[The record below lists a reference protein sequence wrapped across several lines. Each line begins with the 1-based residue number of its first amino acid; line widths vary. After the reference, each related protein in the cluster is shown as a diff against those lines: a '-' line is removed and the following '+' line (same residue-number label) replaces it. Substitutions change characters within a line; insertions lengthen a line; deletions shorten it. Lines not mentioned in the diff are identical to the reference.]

1 MRVPVGKPLRVGHGD
16 EVVIRGQLPP
26 TGKLGRLF
34 VFASENGAQF
44 SPYVPNVADI
54 MVANG
59 KPTMLTPLSIR
70 LIGEY
75 SDRQIKFK
83 ADIDGFISVMQ
94 EIDAKDDPLAKV
106 KLSRTI
112 NPDLGW
118 VDWAKRK
125 ISSWQTPK
133 LSS

>member
-1 MRVPVGKPLRVGHGD
+1 MRVPVGKPLRVGRGD

-26 TGKLGRLF
+26 SGKLGRLF

-44 SPYVPNVADI
+44 SPYVLHAADVPVAD
-54 MVANG
+54 G
-59 KPTMLTPLSIR
+59 KPSMMSPLVMRLVGERPTRQLT
-70 LIGEY
+70 
-75 SDRQIKFK
+75 FK

-94 EIDAKDDPLAKV
+94 EIDTKDDPRAKV

-118 VDWAKRK
+118 IDWAKRK
-125 ISSWQTPK
+125 LTTWQTPK
-133 LSS
+133 HLL